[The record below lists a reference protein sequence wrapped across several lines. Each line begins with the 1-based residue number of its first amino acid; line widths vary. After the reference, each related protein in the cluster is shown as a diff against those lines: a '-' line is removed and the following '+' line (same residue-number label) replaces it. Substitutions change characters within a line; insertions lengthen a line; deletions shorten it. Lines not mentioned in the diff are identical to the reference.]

1 MGGIYR
7 VLDAG
12 FESAAL
18 CGEQKSGVAGVSIG
32 CSDAPPQVLGMLAKW
47 QKYIVRVNRTG
58 MPQASSSPCT
68 SLFWVCERFLTW
80 FRQACLEWYLCYLFT
95 QLLVLRRKWVL
106 LYMSPFF

>member
-1 MGGIYR
+1 M
-7 VLDAG
+7 LEAG

-18 CGEQKSGVAGVSIG
+18 CEEQKNGVDGVSIG
-32 CSDAPPQVLGMLAKW
+32 CSYASPQVLGMLANW

-68 SLFWVCERFLTW
+68 SLFWVCERFVTW

-95 QLLVLRRKWVL
+95 QLLVLRRKLVL
-106 LYMSPFF
+106 PYMSPFF